1 MHIWLVVA
9 QLKLWSSDSRV
20 LCEKDPSCLSI
31 LNLKVDQN
39 KVQKIE
45 FDEGSVGVLVLLSKA
60 QGRVVG
66 NPREIMSAKPSKNL
80 NSLFVLN
87 KNTLTYQ
94 FVSLKKKKKLKLDF
108 EVPLYKASYIAITWR
123 ELLHNWSIII
133 KLSPP

>member
-1 MHIWLVVA
+1 M
-9 QLKLWSSDSRV
+9 

-66 NPREIMSAKPSKNL
+66 NPREIMSAKPSKSL
-80 NSLFVLN
+80 NSLFVNENHNLPICVN
-87 KNTLTYQ
+87 QKEIEIRLVKFHDISQ
-94 FVSLKKKKKLKLDF
+94 
-108 EVPLYKASYIAITWR
+108 LYCNNMT
-123 ELLHNWSIII
+123 
-133 KLSPP
+133 